1 MKIRTCQEKKA
12 RCGCA
17 LLGRRRTWTGL
28 RPVRCMVSLPSS
40 VHGSPR
46 NPRGRVRSV
55 SDERRLR
62 RPRARCRGI
71 LRSLCRRRAP
81 TSRYSHP
88 RLPFLLCETE
98 HPNPNLVLLFD
109 AMMPTRL
116 LILQAFLA
124 KKKKIKKIGCRT
136 VDTHLHLP
144 LLGPPLG
151 HILVS
156 RGHTC

>member
-46 NPRGRVRSV
+46 NPRGRVRSLSLT
-55 SDERRLR
+55 SDDSAVPVLR
-62 RPRARCRGI
+62 HARCRGI

-124 KKKKIKKIGCRT
+124 KQKTKKSG

-144 LLGPPLG
+144 LLGSPLG
-151 HILVS
+151 HIIVC

>member
-1 MKIRTCQEKKA
+1 MREIKKDRKNDLQIKSVRA
-12 RCGCA
+12 KKRRPGAVA
-17 LLGRRRTWTGL
+17 LSWAAGEHGLGYGPSAAWS
-28 RPVRCMVSLPSS
+28 PVPSS

-124 KKKKIKKIGCRT
+124 KKKKSKKSG
-136 VDTHLHLP
+136 VEL
-144 LLGPPLG
+144 
-151 HILVS
+151 
-156 RGHTC
+156 